1 MVFIT
6 VAIVFGLQFIEGNI
20 LSPYIVGKSLHMHP
34 LIIMAALTGGGEIG
48 GIIGMILA
56 VPTLAIL
63 KVGLIHAKNHFIEG
77 KAKEPAP

>member
-1 MVFIT
+1 
-6 VAIVFGLQFIEGNI
+6 
-20 LSPYIVGKSLHMHP
+20 
-34 LIIMAALTGGGEIG
+34 
-48 GIIGMILA
+48 IGMILA